1 MQPTSEKKKKILR
14 IKNILEHGKIGE
26 REKFSLAQKVL
37 SFITAGGELSSRK
50 STRERERKHV
60 TRALIIRNI
69 NHEHYNWD
77 SDEPP
82 IDMLLHFLLT
92 ENIFSI
98 FLPVA
103 PAPHRN
109 RISTR
114 AFAHVNV
121 LYAFLHVRFNLTVY
135 TLSLA
140 SWCSFEHPSLA
151 TLSRARLRNEER
163 QISPLIKNENWRRNV

>member
-26 REKFSLAQKVL
+26 RGKFLPTKKVL
-37 SFITAGGELSSRK
+37 PHITAGGELSSRK
-50 STRERERKHV
+50 SERERERKHV
-60 TRALIIRNI
+60 TRALIMRNI
-69 NHEHYNWD
+69 NHEHYKWD
-77 SDEPP
+77 SDEPS

-103 PAPHRN
+103 PAPHRH

-121 LYAFLHVRFNLTVY
+121 LYAFLHVRFDLTVY

-140 SWCSFEHPSLA
+140 SLCSFEHPNFA
-151 TLSRARLRNEER
+151 TLSRARLGNETGK
-163 QISPLIKNENWRRNV
+163 ISPLRKENWRRKV